1 MRAFVFAVSIV
12 LQTLLFSSRGLSQS
26 SLSATPSVSILSISP
41 ATSNTVWDEFD
52 LLYEDRYFYIEN
64 RGLTRVLVELN
75 GYQFKLTTDPMEVR
89 RGSNTYLIPARGI
102 VNMDIFSML
111 RREQNRMR
119 IDAKGP
125 AGSDASIVIADHLIV
140 DRIDFVVNAQSLPQN
155 LQLFQNY
162 PNPFNLSTKI
172 VYEVPQHLSEG
183 ANVQLILFNLLG
195 QKVRTLVNE
204 RNYPGSF
211 FVNWDGADDR
221 GEIVAA
227 GVYLYR
233 LVVGDMSQTRRLVL
247 LK

>member
-1 MRAFVFAVSIV
+1 MRASGLAISIV
-12 LQTLLFSSRGLSQS
+12 LQAFLFFPEGFSQS
-26 SLSATPSVSILSISP
+26 SFSATPSISIRP
-41 ATSNTVWDEFD
+41 ASSTTSTTVWDEFD

-75 GYQFKLTTDPMEVR
+75 GYQFKLSADPMEVR

-119 IDAKGP
+119 IEAKGP

-140 DRIDFVVNAQSLPQN
+140 NRIDYAVNALSLPTN
-155 LQLFQNY
+155 LELYQNY

-172 VYEVPQHLSEG
+172 VYEVPGHLSEG
-183 ANVQLILFNLLG
+183 VNVQLVLFNLLG

-211 FVNWDGADDR
+211 FVSWDGTDDR

-233 LVVGDMSQTRRLVL
+233 LVAGDISQTRRLVL